1 MSFREIKPTKTNL
14 IRLQKRLEF
23 AQKGEFFLEY
33 KLEQLLFQIEKYKNV
48 YQKYRNECLNLYK
61 QTLRKLFESYEEM
74 GKRAINLIS
83 NVSKIQYRPE
93 VNIKYRKVVGILLVN
108 IEYDLKEKVK
118 LPAYSFQDTSRSFDE
133 LIILLRKFFQ
143 LMIQLAETEDTM
155 LKLSLN
161 YKKINRRVNGLKNII
176 IPQLSLEVKI
186 IKDILEEIERE
197 NFVRL
202 KKTKDLINKKKMI
215 ETGG

>member
-14 IRLQKRLEF
+14 IRLQKKLEF